1 MNKYSE
7 RVTEMRIKNKS
18 NNDGSNRGSL
28 LGKVLAA
35 VLAAEAVFLATG
47 YPFFRFMT
55 YAGNK
60 KKKESDKNGKKWF
73 QLNHIEVNH
82 PRYKHND
89 EYEKTREWCES
100 QSMEDWY
107 IKSYDGIMLHA
118 KYLPAENAKRSIVLS
133 HGYRGTSFGS
143 IAHMAQFLHENG
155 CNLLFV
161 DQRCC
166 GESEGEY
173 ITFGAKEQHDIMS
186 WMYKVIK
193 LDDKKLPVYLFGQSM
208 GATSVILASG
218 HDLPEEVKGII
229 ADCGYHSMKQ
239 QLRDISKGWFHLH
252 WIELLLFRVDIF
264 SRLLAGFKMKEAD
277 TTVALKNNTRPVLFF
292 HGEKDTY
299 VYPVNTEINYELCT
313 APKEVVYIP
322 SARHLCCSYEAPK
335 LYKKKLK
342 EFFKKYDISNT

>member
-1 MNKYSE
+1 MNL
-7 RVTEMRIKNKS
+7 
-18 NNDGSNRGSL
+18 GL
-28 LGKVLAA
+28 LIFININIL
-35 VLAAEAVFLATG
+35 
-47 YPFFRFMT
+47 R
-55 YAGNK
+55 
-60 KKKESDKNGKKWF
+60 
-73 QLNHIEVNH
+73 QI
-82 PRYKHND
+82 
-89 EYEKTREWCES
+89 
-100 QSMEDWY
+100 
-107 IKSYDGIMLHA
+107 
-118 KYLPAENAKRSIVLS
+118 
-133 HGYRGTSFGS
+133 
-143 IAHMAQFLHENG
+143 
-155 CNLLFV
+155 NLLIENWNILNIENVYNNTLKSF
-161 DQRCC
+161 
-166 GESEGEY
+166 
-173 ITFGAKEQHDIMS
+173 
-186 WMYKVIK
+186 
-193 LDDKKLPVYLFGQSM
+193 DDKKLPVYLFGQSM

-218 HDLPEEVKGII
+218 HDLPDEVKGII

-342 EFFKKYDISNT
+342 K